1 MIGLASFLKFREL
14 GETYEVSPKLF
25 IACLNRDRLLSY
37 FHHYVWINVG
47 LELSKALLDEP
58 QDDYKLTVPRLLRK
72 LVSEAP
78 GNQVVL
84 DRIDILFLPAFQLDV
99 INLLR
104 QLDRNKSVVVI
115 WPGFLE
121 GKKLIYSKPDYPDY
135 HTYDLSFYNDVICIT
150 D

>member
-1 MIGLASFLKFREL
+1 LASFVKLREL
-14 GETYEVSPKLF
+14 GDGYEISLKTF
-25 IACLNRDRLLSY
+25 IACLNRDRLLS
-37 FHHYVWINVG
+37 FFNNYVWINVG
-47 LELSKALLDEP
+47 LELSKALLDET
-58 QDDYKLTVPRLLRK
+58 QDDYKLAVPRLLRK

-78 GNQVVL
+78 GNQVLL

-104 QLDRNKSVVVI
+104 QLDRNKNVVVI

-135 HTYDLSFYNDVICIT
+135 HTYDLSLYNDVICIT

>member
-1 MIGLASFLKFREL
+1 LASFLKLREL
-14 GETYEVSPKLF
+14 GESYEISPKTF
-25 IACLNRDRLLSY
+25 IACLNSDRLLS
-37 FHHYVWINVG
+37 FFKNHMWINVG

-104 QLDRNKSVVVI
+104 QLDRNKSVVVF
-115 WPGFLE
+115 WPGVLE
-121 GKKLIYSKPDYPDY
+121 GRKLIYSKPDYPDY
-135 HTYDLSFYNDVICIT
+135 HAYDLSQYNDVICIT

>member
-1 MIGLASFLKFREL
+1 LASFVKLREL
-14 GETYEVSPKLF
+14 GDGYEISPKTF
-25 IACLNRDRLLSY
+25 IACLNRDRLLS
-37 FHHYVWINVG
+37 FFNNYVWINVG
-47 LELSKALLDEP
+47 LELSKALLDET
-58 QDDYKLTVPRLLRK
+58 QDDYKLAVPRLLRK

-115 WPGFLE
+115 WPGVLE
-121 GKKLIYSKPDYPDY
+121 GRKLIYSKPEYPDY
-135 HTYDLSFYNDVICIT
+135 HSYDLFQYNDVIYIT